1 MAVTTAAYHPSYSQL
16 GRISATYIEIVV
28 DSVGQYSDIEIS
40 DDGNGIALV
49 GNKYTY
55 PNCLAYS
62 PDFGESWKTL
72 DYMEKPNFT
81 FQYTHYYS
89 DFVKVSFLDNN
100 NLFIN
105 SHYNRFY
112 KYNIDTPRREE
123 YIVQNITSLNDARNY
138 DFITMAENNGRYFIY
153 SRSEG
158 GTHYD
163 DNSTIVILDPIDL
176 SRKIVEF
183 NMETLAELTEPRGKD
198 RWSNPSYDDEL
209 VTSDGCFLTTIAH
222 YSYNENDSLVPTRSL
237 AKIKDFDNP
246 EWELLPFS
254 LSDPTAQHFI
264 YFDDSDNGIVSTYN
278 EDNKFYPRMYRTTDG
293 GNSWAKIY
301 EDNEKQYV
309 PRDFKRLNDST
320 LFARSSKF
328 ELYRSTDNGSS
339 WFRIESGITKTL
351 TGFEIIDKNNLLVAY
366 NQNTIAKIT
375 LGSVIS
381 NIEDS
386 GNSNF
391 GNSAYPNP
399 ATNTVN
405 IDLTPDQFIKASKS
419 EITVYDVIG
428 NEINTNGEIRIENN
442 KVVWDCST
450 KPSGVYIIRIDEEIY
465 KVIKE

>member
-1 MAVTTAAYHPSYSQL
+1 M
-16 GRISATYIEIVV
+16 EV
-28 DSVGQYSDIEIS
+28 DTIGQYSDIEIS

-72 DYMEKPNFT
+72 DYIEMPDFT
-81 FQYTHYYS
+81 YQYTHYYS
-89 DFVKVSFLDNN
+89 DFVKVSFLDDD

-123 YIVQNITSLNDARNY
+123 YIVQNITSLNSARGY
-138 DFITMAENNGRYFIY
+138 DFITMAENNGRYIIY
-153 SRSEG
+153 TRSDG
-158 GTHYD
+158 STNYN

-183 NMETLAELTEPRGKD
+183 DMETLAELTEPRGKD
-198 RWSNPSYDDEL
+198 RWSNPSYDDEM
-209 VTSDGCFLTTIAH
+209 VTKEGCFLTTIAH
-222 YSYNENDSLVPTRSL
+222 YSYNEKDSLVPTRSL
-237 AKIKDFDNP
+237 AKITDFDNP

-264 YFDDSDNGIVSTYN
+264 YFDDCNNGIVSTY
-278 EDNKFYPRMYRTTDG
+278 EEHNKFYSRMYRTTDG
-293 GNSWAKIY
+293 GNSWTKIY

-309 PRDFKRLNDST
+309 PREFKRLNDST

-339 WFRIESGITKTL
+339 WYRIESGITKFL
-351 TGFEIIDKNNLLVAY
+351 TDYEVIDENNLLVAY

-375 LGSVIS
+375 LGSIIS
-381 NIEDS
+381 SVEEEGI
-386 GNSNF
+386 NSSN
-391 GNSAYPNP
+391 NAYPNP

-405 IDLTPDQFIKASKS
+405 IDLDYNQYIQTNELDIK
-419 EITVYDVIG
+419 VYDVIG
-428 NEINTNGEIRIENN
+428 NEVSTEGEVSIEDD
-442 KVVWDCST
+442 KVMWNCAS
-450 KPSGVYIIRIDEEIY
+450 KPPGVYYIRIDEEIY